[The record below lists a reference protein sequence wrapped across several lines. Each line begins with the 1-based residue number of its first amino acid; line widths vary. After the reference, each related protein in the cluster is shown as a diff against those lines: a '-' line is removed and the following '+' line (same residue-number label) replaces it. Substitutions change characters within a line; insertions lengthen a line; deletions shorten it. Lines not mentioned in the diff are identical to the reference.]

1 MGLTNHGQARLILSE
16 SILLY
21 RERNKGGK
29 DIGYNKLC

>member
-29 DIGYNKLC
+29 DLDYNKLC

>member
-1 MGLTNHGQARLILSE
+1 MSLTNNGQARLILSE

-29 DIGYNKLC
+29 DLGYNKLC

>member
-16 SILLY
+16 IILLY

-29 DIGYNKLC
+29 DLGYNKLC